1 MGGCAPPAF
10 LVPTWKQ
17 NQLRDRQK
25 PLLHLSG
32 RNTNGKPTTDP
43 GETDKNQQAPRGR
56 SGWSARAA
64 LQAPPGAPRPCRG
77 CEGWVWEACGA
88 PAAPALAL
96 YPTLRPRGLQ
106 EAAPK
111 PKKRSGEE
119 PPASSPARQGRA
131 PCLPPPLPPGT
142 FPFSSRARRACAGG
156 GQQQPRGG
164 FSPSLGQIYNFC
176 FFFFNIYIYIYR
188 YLYIH
193 TPGNSEREKK

>member
-25 PLLHLSG
+25 PLLHPSG

-131 PCLPPPLPPGT
+131 PCLPPPAAPRHLPLLVPCPQGL
-142 FPFSSRARRACAGG
+142 CGG
-156 GQQQPRGG
+156 GAAAA
-164 FSPSLGQIYNFC
+164 
-176 FFFFNIYIYIYR
+176 
-188 YLYIH
+188 
-193 TPGNSEREKK
+193 PGRFLPLSGSDI